1 MWTAAISLH
10 DRLGMSWRVQGA
22 TTMSNAL
29 QDSVAVSSGQHLDLA
44 SLEQYLQFRIAGFG
58 GGLEARRFKG
68 GQSNPTYLLE
78 AGGRQYVL
86 RKKPHGVLLPSAHAV
101 EREYRVITALA
112 GTEVPVAQAY
122 CLCEDSSVIGTPF
135 YIMEYVDGRVLWDP
149 ALPGM
154 SRGERT
160 AVYDE
165 INRVIA
171 ALHRVDYKAQ
181 GLQSFG
187 KEGNY
192 FERQLARWTSQY
204 RAAETERLASMDHL
218 IELLPAHIPAAY
230 ETTVVHGDLR
240 LDNLIFHRSEPRV
253 LAILDW
259 ELSTLGNPL
268 ADFAYHALTWRLR
281 SDEFRGMAEY
291 DLDSLGIPA
300 ESDYVRLYCERT
312 GRAPIPKK
320 EWDFYLAYSLFRL
333 AAILQ
338 GVLHRALDGTAAS
351 EEALQTGR
359 RGRRIADLGWR
370 LAQGIAA

>member
-1 MWTAAISLH
+1 MSNTLQDWPAVDNGESL
-10 DRLGMSWRVQGA
+10 DLVRLG
-22 TTMSNAL
+22 
-29 QDSVAVSSGQHLDLA
+29 
-44 SLEQYLQFRIAGFG
+44 QYLRTHIVGFSG
-58 GGLEARRFKG
+58 ALEASRFKG
-68 GQSNPTYLLE
+68 GQSNPTFLLA
-78 AGGRQYVL
+78 AGGKRYVL
-86 RKKPHGVLLPSAHAV
+86 RKKPRGILLPSAHAV
-101 EREYRVITALA
+101 EREYLIIAALA
-112 GTEVPVAQAY
+112 GTNVPVPKAY

-149 ALPGM
+149 ALAGM
-154 SRGERT
+154 DRGERA

-165 INRVIA
+165 VNRVIA
-171 ALHRVDYKAQ
+171 ALHQVDYKAQ
-181 GLQSFG
+181 GLESFG
-187 KEGNY
+187 KAGNY
-192 FERQLARWTSQY
+192 FERQIARWTSQY
-204 RAAETERLASMDHL
+204 RASATETLAPMEAL
-218 IELLPAHIPAAY
+218 IEWLPAHIPASC

-240 LDNLIFHRSEPRV
+240 LDNLIFHPTEPQV

-259 ELSTLGNPL
+259 ELSTLGHPL

-300 ESDYVRLYCERT
+300 ESEYVQLYCKRT
-312 GRAPIPKK
+312 GRPPIPKK

-359 RGRRIADLGWR
+359 KGRRIAELGWR
-370 LAQGIAA
+370 QAQGISG